1 MQDKAG
7 AKGRGEG
14 KDLAGPGSQCKVWF
28 GHKRMRG
35 EGETERLLTI
45 EKLSSETTREAHV

>member
-35 EGETERLLTI
+35 EGGTERDY
-45 EKLSSETTREAHV
+45 